1 MMIKKL
7 FILIFLTIHTSV
19 MAELI
24 LHQSNNFISYNHF
37 NPGIDIHHNLLLLSS
52 SWSGINLSIGNT
64 QTTNND
70 LSNVRAFFTDLPLF
84 YPSPLNLRDGAV
96 LGYGLSRNDM
106 DLELR
111 IYDMFG
117 FEIIRKHFKRNENGG
132 LLGYNRININ
142 QDFFNNQSLPA
153 GVYFYIFLH
162 NDEPLYNDKFAVIP

>member
-1 MMIKKL
+1 M
-7 FILIFLTIHTSV
+7 
-19 MAELI
+19 
-24 LHQSNNFISYNHF
+24 
-37 NPGIDIHHNLLLLSS
+37 
-52 SWSGINLSIGNT
+52 GNT
-64 QTTNND
+64 QSINND
-70 LSNVRAFFTDLPLF
+70 LSNVKAFFTDLPLF

-117 FEIIRKHFKRNENGG
+117 FEIIRKHFKHNENGG
-132 LLGYNRININ
+132 LLGYNRITIN
-142 QDFFNNQSLPA
+142 KDFFNNQSLPA